1 MVTKIVKAERKHKFI
16 YGFPRPNFYLISI
29 ISYPPVIDKKEN
41 RIFANNSYKTMT
53 VKDIKHQQAKA
64 LRKQYFNEE
73 AGELL
78 KSFSEALNEKNIMF
92 WLEFGTLLGYFREN
106 DFIKH
111 DDDLDFGAF
120 LCDAQA
126 IRTALEAN
134 GFKLIRRYTSTD
146 GGMEDC
152 YRYKH
157 TTLDVFYF
165 RRNERGLYCTSYSRG
180 KKSWLSSLLNRR
192 PCTVKQISIPD
203 NGFTT
208 VTYKGTMVHVPTD
221 CIAHL
226 TMHYG
231 PTFMTPNAH
240 FDYKKEATNIRYFK
254 PKENRGILKIY
265 GKKA

>member
-1 MVTKIVKAERKHKFI
+1 M
-16 YGFPRPNFYLISI
+16 
-29 ISYPPVIDKKEN
+29 
-41 RIFANNSYKTMT
+41 
-53 VKDIKHQQAKA
+53 QAQA

-73 AGELL
+73 AEELL
-78 KSFSEALNEKNIMF
+78 KRFSEALNEKQIMF
-92 WLEFGTLLGYFREN
+92 WLEFGTLLGYYREN

-120 LCDAQA
+120 LDDAPS

-165 RRNERGLYCTSYSRG
+165 RRDERGLYCTSYSRS

-203 NGFTT
+203 NGFAKAE
-208 VTYKGTMVHVPTD
+208 YKGCKINIPTD
-221 CIAHL
+221 CVEHL

-231 PTFMTPNAH
+231 KTFMTPNPN
-240 FDYKKEATNIRYFK
+240 FNYKEEATNIRYFA
-254 PKENRGILKIY
+254 PEENRGILKIY